1 MLRNKRKKFIELA
14 EKRVNKALKQLQL
27 IGNLSNKRNYD
38 YDQSDY
44 KKIFRAIDEEV
55 KSMKQKFIDADKDDK
70 SKFKLRNFDHQTKA
84 QALVRES
91 IQNSLDA
98 GISEDKAVEIKFSFH
113 KLSKDILKKYF
124 KGKNHDIEKHLN
136 SCGIS
141 IPSKSL
147 RCLVIE
153 DFNTEGLTGSIDNL

>member
-70 SKFKLRNFDHQTKA
+70 SKFKLRN
-84 QALVRES
+84 
-91 IQNSLDA
+91 
-98 GISEDKAVEIKFSFH
+98 
-113 KLSKDILKKYF
+113 
-124 KGKNHDIEKHLN
+124 
-136 SCGIS
+136 
-141 IPSKSL
+141 
-147 RCLVIE
+147 
-153 DFNTEGLTGSIDNL
+153 

>member
-1 MLRNKRKKFIELA
+1 VLRNKRKKFIELA

-70 SKFKLRNFDHQTKA
+70 SKFKLRN
-84 QALVRES
+84 
-91 IQNSLDA
+91 
-98 GISEDKAVEIKFSFH
+98 
-113 KLSKDILKKYF
+113 
-124 KGKNHDIEKHLN
+124 
-136 SCGIS
+136 
-141 IPSKSL
+141 
-147 RCLVIE
+147 
-153 DFNTEGLTGSIDNL
+153 